1 MPPLPIAPET
11 DALLQAELS
20 PGERILW
27 SSAPIRSRI
36 LKASL
41 PLILIGLL
49 FTGFAFLSVA
59 RPSGAFPMGPL
70 FSDAA
75 LAPFFLFGTAGLALL
90 VVSPLAA
97 MKMARRTGYA
107 ITTDRVLAAEAV
119 LFGPT
124 KLRSYPAS
132 RLGAAQLDLKPD
144 GSGSII
150 LETIV
155 VRGGRHGPRQ
165 RRLGLLN
172 IPDARAA
179 HETILE
185 LAKDVP
191 QEPAPPL
198 PSMGGQR
205 WVAPILIAVGG
216 LVLLACGATD
226 LIQGRRSAHWPVAPG
241 TVLHAGILRRTG
253 RRVTYQAQIVYQFE
267 VDGRVYHGNRVSY
280 GDHSASNQ
288 HAHELTARYRQ
299 GTMVTVSYDPAHP
312 DTAAVLEPGV
322 APLSWSYPGFCA
334 LLAAVGLTWGI
345 FQARQQRLAGA
356 R

>member
-11 DALLQAELS
+11 EALLQAELK
-20 PGERILW
+20 PGEKVLW

-36 LKASL
+36 LKTSL

-49 FTGFAFLSVA
+49 FTGFAFLSIS

-70 FSDAA
+70 LANAD
-75 LAPFFLFGTAGLALL
+75 LAPFFLFGTVGLALL

-150 LETIV
+150 LETV
-155 VRGGRHGPRQ
+155 VVKGGRHGPRR

-172 IPDARAA
+172 IPDAKTA
-179 HETILE
+179 HETIRE

-191 QEPAPPL
+191 QESAPPV
-198 PSMGGQR
+198 PVMGGQR
-205 WVAPILIAVGG
+205 WVAPIFIAVGG
-216 LVLLACGATD
+216 LVLLAMGTND
-226 LIQGRRSAHWPVAPG
+226 LVQGRRSAHWPVAPG

-253 RRVTYQAQIVYQFE
+253 RSVSYQAQIVYQFE

-280 GDHSASNQ
+280 GDHSGSNQ
-288 HAHELTARYRQ
+288 HAHELTARYRP
-299 GTMVTVSYDPAHP
+299 GTIVTVSYHPAHP
-312 DTAAVLEPGV
+312 DTASVLQPGV
-322 APLSWSYPGFCA
+322 LPTAWSFPGFGA
-334 LLAAVGLTWGI
+334 LLAVVGITWALV
-345 FQARQQRLAGA
+345 QATRKRT
-356 R
+356 